1 MMWFTTTLAAGCLGL
16 IHPALSLLLGYEYFL
31 LLAATRVM
39 NQTTN
44 LIVLD
49 KNKRSVLLNKL
60 NFLGYEKKLSPK
72 CIDLANIT
80 YIGEYENT
88 SVTLDNFG
96 LLPSVS
102 KYLGREGE
110 KNNFRYFYKFMA
122 DNEIYL
128 VAKDHENHETFC
140 PSESLLEAIMKGK
153 QKSVFDHDFT
163 EEEAEM
169 EKLVRERDETIKEIM
184 NFKNE
189 THHDERQHL

>member
-31 LLAATRVM
+31 LLAATRIM

-49 KNKRSVLLNKL
+49 RSKRSVLLNKL
-60 NFLGYEKKLSPK
+60 NFLGYEKQLNPK
-72 CIDLANIT
+72 RIDLSKIT
-80 YIGEYENT
+80 FIGEYENT

-102 KYLGREGE
+102 RYLAKEDE
-110 KNNFRYFYKFMA
+110 KNNFRDFYKFMA
-122 DNEIYL
+122 DNEVYL

-140 PSESLLEAIMKGK
+140 PSDTLL
-153 QKSVFDHDFT
+153 
-163 EEEAEM
+163 
-169 EKLVRERDETIKEIM
+169 
-184 NFKNE
+184 
-189 THHDERQHL
+189 